1 MTVSGDAAAQ
11 QQLGA
16 HDYSDLLNDAVRE
29 AQGVW
34 LMLTSESAEPDSVYF
49 SNDDL
54 CAFSH
59 TAQGPPLHQ
68 ERVAENGS
76 GVLARL
82 LMHAEQATVQVEEV
96 QRLEPLKAGGLYSAP
111 AAADGA
117 GSGNWT
123 ERAAA
128 RREQYLEGLKQ
139 GRGYNRSMMAVQ
151 LCKGPEDTAGSGFP
165 AGRGRPLAAA

>member
-11 QQLGA
+11 QQLGT
-16 HDYSDLLNDAVRE
+16 HDYSDLLNEAVE
-29 AQGVW
+29 KAQGVW
-34 LMLTSESAEPDSVYF
+34 LMLTSESTEPDSVYF

-59 TAQGPPLHQ
+59 TAQGAPLHQ

-96 QRLEPLKAGGLYSAP
+96 QRIPQKAGVYSAP
-111 AAADGA
+111 GA
-117 GSGNWT
+117 GDEAATGNWT
-123 ERAAA
+123 QRAAA
-128 RREQYLEGLKQ
+128 RREQYMQNVKQ
-139 GRGYNRSMMAVQ
+139 GRGYNTSMLAVQ
-151 LCKGPEDTAGSGFP
+151 MCKGPEDTAGSGFP